1 VSEAQDEPPLGRV
14 PDGARARRNPWWIP
28 PFLGRVPEKVE
39 PKYVRLMGAVSL
51 AVFFENFDQAMLTQA
66 VKQIAEDFAIAE
78 SELGNLLG
86 WVRLGAVPALL
97 LIPVAD
103 RIGRRRVFLGS
114 IVGMS
119 LATALAAIATSAEVF
134 VGLQMLARMFMVTST
149 ATAFVIVTEELAAEH
164 RGWGIGIIGAVGAF
178 GVGLSALLFAAI
190 DWLPYGWRAMYV
202 LGVIPL
208 LLMPMLRRRVTE
220 TARFRDQEREP
231 LEGGA
236 AAFAAGWLKPVS
248 SLVRAYPARTLGV
261 ALIGAAQSGGAAVAY
276 NFSAF
281 FVQSVHGWAPGHYS
295 LMLLAAGSFGVVG
308 YPLAGRMAD
317 TRGRRVVG
325 FVLFTALPVLA
336 LGFYAAPGW
345 ALPVL
350 WVPMVFALTGSST
363 IVRAL
368 STELFPT
375 SFRGTASGWVQLV
388 ETLGAAAMLFLVS
401 ALTAPGESV
410 IPAVRILVFVSLLGA
425 VTLLALPETG
435 RRELEDVS
443 AERSGS

>member
-1 VSEAQDEPPLGRV
+1 MSEESGGGP
-14 PDGARARRNPWWIP
+14 ARRNPWWIP
-28 PFLGRVPEKVE
+28 PFLGRVPTSVS
-39 PKYVRLMGAVSL
+39 PGHVQLMGAVSL
-51 AVFFENFDQAMLTQA
+51 AAFFENFDQAMLTQA
-66 VKQIAEDFAIAE
+66 VKQIAADFALGE

-86 WVRLGAVPALL
+86 WVRLGAIPALL

-103 RIGRRRVFLGS
+103 RIGRRRVFLAS
-114 IVGMS
+114 VVGMS
-119 LATALAAIATSAEVF
+119 LATALAAFSTSAAVF
-134 VGLQMLARMFMVTST
+134 VGLQMVGRTFMVTCT
-149 ATAFVIVTEELAAEH
+149 ATAFVIVTEELAAEN

-190 DWLPYGWRAMYV
+190 EWLPYGWRAMYV
-202 LGVIPL
+202 LGVMPL
-208 LLMPMLRRRVTE
+208 LLLPMLRRRVIE
-220 TARFRDQEREP
+220 TARFQRHAARSVSP
-231 LEGGA
+231 GA
-236 AAFAAGWLKPVS
+236 AAFAAGWWKPVS

-261 ALIGAAQSGGAAVAY
+261 ALIGAAQSGSAAVAY

-281 FVQSVHGWAPGHYS
+281 FVQSVHGWAPGQYS

-317 TRGRRVVG
+317 SRGRRVVG
-325 FVLFTALPVLA
+325 FALFAALPVLA
-336 LGFYAAPGW
+336 LGFYGVPGW

-350 WVPMVFALTGSST
+350 WIPMVFALTGSST

-401 ALTAPGESV
+401 ALTAEGESV
-410 IPAVRILVFVSLLGA
+410 VPAVRMVVFVSLLGA
-425 VTLLALPETG
+425 LTLLALPETG

-443 AERSGS
+443 AER